1 MSDLLTPLSTHAAAA
16 VAQAWEVLQAG
27 GVVAY
32 PSETVWGLAAL
43 PDHLEAAQRLYA
55 VKGRAAHR
63 PVQVS
68 CRDARAALALA
79 RPGAA
84 LSALSVL
91 WPGPL
96 TLVTPARPGLAPA
109 LAPGGLVGLR
119 VPSHP
124 LALALL
130 RRSGGTLLTT
140 SCNPSG
146 QAPALTSAQ
155 AREMALADLVLPGD
169 WAGVPGGPPGE
180 TPVGG
185 QASTVVQL
193 PAGTLLR
200 SGPLDAAVA
209 GVLAGV
215 QAAGLHD

>member
-1 MSDLLTPLSTHAAAA
+1 MADFLSPHSKDLRPELQEALDG
-16 VAQAWEVLQAG
+16 AWAVLQAG

-43 PDHLEAAQRLYA
+43 PGHAGAVARLYA
-55 VKGRAAHR
+55 VKGRAADH

-68 CRDARAALALA
+68 CQDAAAALELA

-84 LSALSVL
+84 LAALCAL

-96 TLVTPARPGLAPA
+96 TLVTPARPGLPPA

-119 VPSHP
+119 VPGHG

-130 RRSGGTLLTT
+130 RRTGGQLLTT

-146 QAPALTSAQ
+146 QPPALTALE
-155 AREMALADLVLPGD
+155 AREMRLADFVLSG
-169 WAGVPGGPPGE
+169 AEQRTGE
-180 TPVGG
+180 KEVGG
-185 QASTVVQL
+185 QASTVVLL
-193 PAGTLLR
+193 PEGKVLR
-200 SGPLDAAVA
+200 AGPLDRAVAEVLAAVRA
-209 GVLAGV
+209 GGSA
-215 QAAGLHD
+215 